1 MKYLPILI
9 LLLSAPVQA
18 ANNVKYLSTGECLQ
32 LIRDYWTEFEAKR
45 VEPTQLFDKF
55 GTECES
61 TKELDNLMI
70 NDKYI
75 NDIIARLEKKGLL

>member
-18 ANNVKYLSTGECLQ
+18 ANNVKYLSTDECLQ

-45 VEPTQLFDKF
+45 VEPTHLFDKF